1 MTDLVENE
9 CDLRHICEKK
19 IFSGHG
25 MFFEPIRGFR
35 EVQAVRLAYV
45 GNFCEPL
52 SGENGCCHAGGD
64 APFKTR
70 LAAA

>member
-1 MTDLVENE
+1 MSRTNV
-9 CDLRHICEKK
+9 IFVTFAKK
-19 IFSGHG
+19 IFSGDG
-25 MFFEPIRGFR
+25 MFFEAIRGFR

-70 LAAA
+70 LTAA